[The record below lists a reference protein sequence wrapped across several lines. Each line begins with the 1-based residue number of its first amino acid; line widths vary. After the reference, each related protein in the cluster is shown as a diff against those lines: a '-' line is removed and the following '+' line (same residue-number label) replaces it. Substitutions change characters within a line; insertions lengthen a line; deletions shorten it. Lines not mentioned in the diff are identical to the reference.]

1 MEFGSGGSLLPSYRK
16 PLPSEQVE
24 RMTSDTRLPLASP
37 SSSPSF
43 TAAIH
48 PQTPIFPSQSDQA
61 SPEHHTM
68 KNWVETKA
76 SPAAEG
82 HQIPENIDA
91 PPLPLPPIV
100 VAQHRKRLVWWAVRY
115 CVIVV
120 VIFVAFLIP
129 LFTLSN
135 DPDLADDSTPQSIQ
149 DKQYRNLV
157 FYISLW
163 LEVTWVAAVFFDLLG
178 LGLPYL
184 FRFLARYINSSHQR
198 YWRILKFMRRPI
210 CFLGTTIVTFIFFA
224 ACINTNELLAVNVN
238 KDPNTFGWDD
248 VVADILEQATLWVAF
263 YFVEKLMISYISVH
277 YHYRANH
284 SKLTRTK
291 DLQNALITL
300 YDASIYLHPFHRGT
314 FDDEDMIIRNANG
327 GSHKQERMRVS
338 SYLARLG
345 LDGYKL
351 VGLFGNFI
359 SDDPH
364 AHWMRPASTYAII
377 ERAWGNE
384 DSATALERRIWFS
397 CVAQDKFGLTLN
409 DIKEILGPH
418 RTPEATKIFATL
430 SEGQNHDIR
439 LEEFM
444 AIILEAGKT
453 RQDIYRN
460 INNMDHCINTFDW
473 FCLFIIAAVMIFFI
487 MIAYVPAMKE
497 IQSVLSS
504 LAIGLSF
511 AVGRT
516 FHHLLVGIVFVFF
529 DHPYDIGDVI
539 NVCNAGATTGIACT
553 VKRQS
558 LLYTVFRRLDNNCD
572 LQISNEQ
579 LTQKRVENY
588 TRSGINRQG
597 LSLFV
602 DFRTSFTDIM
612 RLRGI
617 LEEFLAQNSR
627 DYVPETLG
635 LNVASLHEL
644 NKMELRIAFTHRNNW
659 SDDKLRSQRSNRF
672 HCALVSAC
680 RSIPLYKPGGMSPSS
695 GENGNPMYTVQL
707 DTSNELQENIK
718 KEQARRHGLRWDRVE
733 QAINQVQDQQHSND
747 TRDRRVEEET
757 KTDKAKE
764 QDAFLKLARLPIG
777 NERMGASTGVDLPA
791 SGTGLRQSSRP
802 LV

>member
-1 MEFGSGGSLLPSYRK
+1 
-16 PLPSEQVE
+16 
-24 RMTSDTRLPLASP
+24 
-37 SSSPSF
+37 
-43 TAAIH
+43 
-48 PQTPIFPSQSDQA
+48 
-61 SPEHHTM
+61 M

-76 SPAAEG
+76 SPATEG
-82 HQIPENIDA
+82 LQTPGNINA
-91 PPLPLPPIV
+91 SPLPLPPAV
-100 VAQHRKRLVWWAVRY
+100 VAHYRKRLFCWAVRY
-115 CVIVV
+115 CIIVIIVF
-120 VIFVAFLIP
+120 IALLIP
-129 LFTLSN
+129 LVTLSN
-135 DPDLADDSTPQSIQ
+135 DADFAEDSTSQAIQ

-157 FYISLW
+157 YYISLW
-163 LEVTWVAAVFFDLLG
+163 LEVTWVAAVIFDCLG
-178 LGLPYL
+178 LGLPYI
-184 FRFLARYINSSHQR
+184 FRFIARYINSSHQR

-238 KDPNTFGWDD
+238 KDPNTFAWDD

-263 YFVEKLMISYISVH
+263 YFVEKLLISYISVH

-291 DLQNALITL
+291 DIQNALITL
-300 YDASIYLHPFHRGT
+300 FDASTYLHPVHCGT
-314 FDDEDMIIRNANG
+314 FDEEDMVIRNANG
-327 GSHKQERMRVS
+327 GSHKQQRTRVS

-359 SDDPH
+359 SDDPN

-377 ERAWGNE
+377 ERAWGNQ
-384 DSATALERRIWFS
+384 DSASALARRIWFS
-397 CVAQDKFGLTLN
+397 CVAQDKSSLTLN

-418 RTPEATKIFATL
+418 RAPEATKIFTTL
-430 SEGQNHDIR
+430 TEGQSHDIR
-439 LEEFM
+439 LEEFT
-444 AIILEAGKT
+444 AITLEAGKT

-539 NVCNAGATTGIACT
+539 NVSNAGATTGVACV

-602 DFRTSFTDIM
+602 DFRTSFADIM
-612 RLRGI
+612 RLRGR

-680 RSIPLYKPGGMSPSS
+680 RSIPLYKPGGMSPSA

-718 KEQARRHGLRWDRVE
+718 KEQARRHGLRWDYVD
-733 QAINQVQDQQHSND
+733 QDASQVKAGEHSND
-747 TRDRRVEEET
+747 TRDLGSGEKT
-757 KTDKAKE
+757 KTAKAKE
-764 QDAFLKLARLPIG
+764 QEAFLRLARLPIG
-777 NERMGASTGVDLPA
+777 NEEIGASTSVDLPG
-791 SGTGLRQSSRP
+791 SVTGLRQSSRP

>member
-1 MEFGSGGSLLPSYRK
+1 MSL
-16 PLPSEQVE
+16 
-24 RMTSDTRLPLASP
+24 T
-37 SSSPSF
+37 
-43 TAAIH
+43 
-48 PQTPIFPSQSDQA
+48 
-61 SPEHHTM
+61 
-68 KNWVETKA
+68 
-76 SPAAEG
+76 
-82 HQIPENIDA
+82 
-91 PPLPLPPIV
+91 
-100 VAQHRKRLVWWAVRY
+100 
-115 CVIVV
+115 
-120 VIFVAFLIP
+120 
-129 LFTLSN
+129 
-135 DPDLADDSTPQSIQ
+135 
-149 DKQYRNLV
+149 
-157 FYISLW
+157 
-163 LEVTWVAAVFFDLLG
+163 TWTV
-178 LGLPYL
+178 
-184 FRFLARYINSSHQR
+184 
-198 YWRILKFMRRPI
+198 
-210 CFLGTTIVTFIFFA
+210 
-224 ACINTNELLAVNVN
+224 
-238 KDPNTFGWDD
+238 
-248 VVADILEQATLWVAF
+248 
-263 YFVEKLMISYISVH
+263 
-277 YHYRANH
+277 
-284 SKLTRTK
+284 
-291 DLQNALITL
+291 
-300 YDASIYLHPFHRGT
+300 
-314 FDDEDMIIRNANG
+314 
-327 GSHKQERMRVS
+327 
-338 SYLARLG
+338 
-345 LDGYKL
+345 
-351 VGLFGNFI
+351 
-359 SDDPH
+359 
-364 AHWMRPASTYAII
+364 
-377 ERAWGNE
+377 
-384 DSATALERRIWFS
+384 
-397 CVAQDKFGLTLN
+397 
-409 DIKEILGPH
+409 
-418 RTPEATKIFATL
+418 
-430 SEGQNHDIR
+430 
-439 LEEFM
+439 
-444 AIILEAGKT
+444 
-453 RQDIYRN
+453 
-460 INNMDHCINTFDW
+460 
-473 FCLFIIAAVMIFFI
+473 
-487 MIAYVPAMKE
+487 IAYVPAMKE

-718 KEQARRHGLRWDRVE
+718 KEQARRHGLRWDHVG
-733 QAINQVQDQQHSND
+733 QAINQAQDQQHSND
-747 TRDRRVEEET
+747 TGDRRIEEGT

-764 QDAFLKLARLPIG
+764 QEAFLKLARLPIG
-777 NERMGASTGVDLPA
+777 DERMGASTGVDLPA